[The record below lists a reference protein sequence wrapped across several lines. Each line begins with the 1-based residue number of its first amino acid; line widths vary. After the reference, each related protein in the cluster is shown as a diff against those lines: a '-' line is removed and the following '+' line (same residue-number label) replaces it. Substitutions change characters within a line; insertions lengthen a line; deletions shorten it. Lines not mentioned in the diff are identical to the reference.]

1 MNSLIP
7 KPQNPGISELA
18 TTAEVP
24 MLTSAQYRQLSEVPS
39 AIEWFA
45 NIDNPQTRR
54 AYENDLRG
62 FMQFVG
68 IHQPEDFRTVT
79 RSHVLAWRKT
89 LEVRQLGGSHH
100 PQEAGRAGFLVRTF
114 M

>member
-7 KPQNPGISELA
+7 KPQNSDLSEI
-18 TTAEVP
+18 TDESEVSV
-24 MLTSAQYRQLSEVPS
+24 LTSAQYHQLSDVPP

-62 FMQFVG
+62 FMKFVG
-68 IHQPEDFRTVT
+68 IDRPEDFRTVT
-79 RSHVLAWRKT
+79 GPMFWPGAK
-89 LEVRQLGGSHH
+89 
-100 PQEAGRAGFLVRTF
+100 P
-114 M
+114 